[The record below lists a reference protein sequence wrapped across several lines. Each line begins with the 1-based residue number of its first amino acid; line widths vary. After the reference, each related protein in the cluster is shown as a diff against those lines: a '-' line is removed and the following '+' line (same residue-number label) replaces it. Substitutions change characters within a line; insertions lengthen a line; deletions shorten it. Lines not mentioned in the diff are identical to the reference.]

1 MLSKKIQNLFL
12 ISAILFFAHGLEE
25 YFTGF
30 YKVDSLFYF
39 VFKYFENMSVFQA
52 TFLLFQ
58 IMLWILLAISYMLI
72 FKKDW
77 LLGLVAL
84 PAVACF
90 TEVHHLVK
98 AAIRHAYYPG
108 SITAF
113 ILLIVGYFYW
123 KELYRLHKNKQ

>member
-12 ISAILFFAHGLEE
+12 ISSILFIAHGLEE

-39 VFKYFENMSVFQA
+39 VFKYFESMSVFQA
-52 TFLLFQ
+52 TFLVFQ
-58 IMLWILLAISYMLI
+58 IMLWILLAISYALI
-72 FKKDW
+72 FKKNW

-90 TEVHHLVK
+90 IEVHHLVK
-98 AAIRHAYYPG
+98 AAIRWAYYPG
-108 SITAF
+108 SITAL

-123 KELYRLHKNKQ
+123 KELFKLYKTKI

>member
-12 ISAILFFAHGLEE
+12 ISAILFVAHGLEE

-30 YKVDSLFYF
+30 YQVDSLFYF
-39 VFKYFENMSVFQA
+39 VFKYFDHMSVFQA
-52 TFLLFQ
+52 IFLLFQ

-84 PAVACF
+84 PAIACI
-90 TEVHHLVK
+90 TEIHHIVK
-98 AAIRHAYYPG
+98 AAIRWAYYPG
-108 SITAF
+108 SITAV
-113 ILLIVGYFYW
+113 ILLVVGYFYW
-123 KELYRLHKNKQ
+123 KELLKLYKNK